1 MVWVAVA
8 SFVVGMAAGAG
19 LLAYGLLLYERQ
31 G

>member
-1 MVWVAVA
+1 MIWAMIA

-19 LLAYGLLLYERQ
+19 VLAYGLLLYNKA